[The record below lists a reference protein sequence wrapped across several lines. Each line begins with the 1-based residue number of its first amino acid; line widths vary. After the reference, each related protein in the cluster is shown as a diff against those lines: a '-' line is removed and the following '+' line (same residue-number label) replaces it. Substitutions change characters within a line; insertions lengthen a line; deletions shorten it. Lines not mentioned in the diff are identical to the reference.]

1 MGKVVDIHDRERKAA
16 KCLGMTLRAF
26 LDRKA
31 LLLRQAEGMRK
42 KDATVRRIHKS
53 L

>member
-1 MGKVVDIHDRERKAA
+1 MAKVIDIYNRERKAA

-26 LDRKA
+26 LERKA

-42 KDATVRRIHKS
+42 EYGQKS
-53 L
+53 DS